1 LLACP
6 PIDVKDVLKRSSNVD
21 LDAAAAGFGEMADV
35 VEATGEVYD
44 GRETGCGAIVGIPI
58 PDGAADGEMKLE
70 LAL

>member
-1 LLACP
+1 
-6 PIDVKDVLKRSSNVD
+6 
-21 LDAAAAGFGEMADV
+21 MADV